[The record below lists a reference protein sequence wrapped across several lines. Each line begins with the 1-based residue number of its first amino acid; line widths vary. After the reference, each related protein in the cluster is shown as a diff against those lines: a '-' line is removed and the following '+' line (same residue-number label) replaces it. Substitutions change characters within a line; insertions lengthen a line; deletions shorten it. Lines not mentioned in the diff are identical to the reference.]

1 MQSLSKEP
9 IKPGTKPPVVP
20 SCTSAN
26 DIDNTNQNSQSID
39 MKNAH
44 LHNIIK
50 QENRLVDAQ
59 NMNDSKILTD
69 NTFKMRLIKKIENWS
84 PSTAKYARLSIFG
97 CKVSIYYLCII
108 YLLIFT

>member
-20 SCTSAN
+20 SYNSAN
-26 DIDNTNQNSQSID
+26 DVDNTNQNSQSID
-39 MKNAH
+39 MKNAP
-44 LHNIIK
+44 LHNVIK
-50 QENRLVDAQ
+50 QEHRLVDAQ
-59 NMNDSKILTD
+59 NMNDTKILND

-84 PSTAKYARLSIFG
+84 PSAAKYARLSIFG

-108 YLLIFT
+108 YLFIFV